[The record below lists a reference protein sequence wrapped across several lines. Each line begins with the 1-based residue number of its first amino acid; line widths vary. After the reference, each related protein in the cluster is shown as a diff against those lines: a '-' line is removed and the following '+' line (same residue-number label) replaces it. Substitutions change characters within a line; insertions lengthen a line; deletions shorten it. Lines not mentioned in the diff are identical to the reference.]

1 MAQWLKPCASSVGTW
16 VQSLVGELRSHYA
29 MWFSKKTKKKIIKH
43 GSRGIV
49 LFCFFSFL
57 LAPNSGNQDMSA
69 WFSLFADLDPL
80 SNPDAIG
87 HSDDELLNA

>member
-1 MAQWLKPCASSVGTW
+1 MGTW

-49 LFCFFSFL
+49 LFCSFSFL
-57 LAPNSGNQDMSA
+57 FLTDCVSEVTAFG
-69 WFSLFADLDPL
+69 
-80 SNPDAIG
+80 
-87 HSDDELLNA
+87 LLVDGEMRRG

>member
-1 MAQWLKPCASSVGTW
+1 MWYNDVIFKKSGTLQC
-16 VQSLVGELRSHYA
+16 V
-29 MWFSKKTKKKIIKH
+29 
-43 GSRGIV
+43 V